1 VELEDAYPAIRR
13 GRGLQLR
20 GESDRRQAE
29 RARVQIE
36 EARGDGVTV
45 DATTGFL
52 ILHLPSVQPQRPEGS
67 PVRRRQPLYLPG
79 RLIAECGEPA
89 VEPAPLGAGRRRRAA
104 RRARCRCRGKP
115 RRPRASERRSARV
128 RHAPLLNG
136 QRARAEKPGAVRCCE
151 NGSDGTRTRDLRRDR
166 PRERKYGRRRATA
179 GAAD

>member
-89 VEPAPLGAGRRRRAA
+89 VEPAPPEPVGDVARLDALDAVAEGNRGGRGRV
-104 RRARCRCRGKP
+104 
-115 RRPRASERRSARV
+115 SDV
-128 RHAPLLNG
+128 RHAF
-136 QRARAEKPGAVRCCE
+136 
-151 NGSDGTRTRDLRRDR
+151 GTRRS
-166 PRERKYGRRRATA
+166 
-179 GAAD
+179 